1 VELVEKKLSQLE
13 SEKLKLN
20 DATERIAELSQ
31 HLKELI
37 SESINAA
44 NSTTSVDEKINSL
57 VGGLQSVMN
66 MLAKY
71 QADHYTGIFNLD
83 NRISVLEEVLE
94 DYIADVEDDLPQ
106 E

>member
-1 VELVEKKLSQLE
+1 MELVEKKLSQLE
-13 SEKLKLN
+13 AEKLKFN
-20 DATERIAELSQ
+20 DASARIAELSSY
-31 HLKELI
+31 LKELI
-37 SESINAA
+37 AESINTA
-44 NSTTSVDEKINSL
+44 NSTSSVDEKINSL

-66 MLAKY
+66 MLVKY
-71 QADHYTGIFNLD
+71 QTDHYTGILNLD

>member
-1 VELVEKKLSQLE
+1 MELVEKKLSQLE
-13 SEKLKLN
+13 AEKLELN
-20 DATERIAELSQ
+20 DANARIAELSSY
-31 HLKELI
+31 LKELI
-37 SESINAA
+37 AESINAA
-44 NSTTSVDEKINSL
+44 NSTSSVDEKINSL

-71 QADHYTGIFNLD
+71 QTEHFTGILNLD